1 MNLALAITAAASP
14 AWAPVA
20 ALHGSSIVL
29 PGQTPQGGHVLSVL
43 LKRSYRIEAGRVCV
57 RADEDQPLTPGD
69 VFWDTPMNSS
79 LLLESDFVPWKLQTD
94 VALIARA
101 HAPEGR
107 PTQRC
112 SVGVQIG
119 ESFRQIQVTG
129 DRLAQFTGS
138 DRDPVFTDPE
148 PFTDMSVRYERAYG
162 GIDVFS
168 DKSTVYPY
176 PRNPLGSGFAVL
188 NVAEAVDNLPLPNL
202 EDPND
207 PLTPQRLCIGEF
219 TRWGDQPQPA
229 GFGWAPKTWQP
240 RCLLAGILPAD
251 RATEQELR
259 AAYAQLVPADQ
270 REAYVQNGLPDM
282 DFRFFNGAS
291 AGLSLPFLNGDE
303 VVRTSNLSPEGR
315 LDFRLPGDAP
325 RLGLDIGSGI
335 EVPDVVLHT
344 VQIRME
350 ERQLDLVWRAAIPYP
365 GRDWL
370 PRMRKMQVVVE
381 EASQ

>member
-1 MNLALAITAAASP
+1 MSASAASVAAAPS
-14 AWAPVA
+14 AWAPA
-20 ALHGSSIVL
+20 TALHGSSIVL

-43 LKRSYRIEAGRVCV
+43 LKRSYGIEAGRVCV

-79 LLLESDFVPWKLQTD
+79 VRLESDFVPWKLQTD
-94 VALIARA
+94 VVLIARV

-112 SVGVQIG
+112 SVGVQVG
-119 ESFRQIQVTG
+119 EGFRRIQVTG
-129 DRLAQFTGS
+129 DRRAKFAGS
-138 DRDPVFTDPE
+138 DHDPVFTDPE
-148 PFTDMSVRYERAYG
+148 PFADMGLRYERAYG

-188 NVAEAVDNLPLPNL
+188 NTAQAVDNLLLPNL
-202 EDPND
+202 EDPGD

-219 TRWGDQPQPA
+219 ANWGSQPLPV
-229 GFGWAPKTWQP
+229 GFGWVPRTWQP

-270 REAYVQNGLPDM
+270 REAYVRNGLPDM
-282 DFRFFNGAS
+282 DFRFFSGAS

-303 VVRTSNLSPEGR
+303 VVRTLNLSPEGR

-325 RLGLDIGSGI
+325 RIGLDIGAGI
-335 EVPDVVLHT
+335 EAPDVVLQT
-344 VQIRME
+344 VQVRME
-350 ERQLDLVWRAAIPYP
+350 ELQVDLVWRAAVPYP

-370 PRMRKMQVVVE
+370 PRMRRMQVVVE

>member
-1 MNLALAITAAASP
+1 MNATVAALSAWMP
-14 AWAPVA
+14 AT
-20 ALHGSSIVL
+20 ALHGSRIVL

-43 LKRSYRIEAGRVCV
+43 LKRSYGIEAGRVCV
-57 RADEDQPLTPGD
+57 RAEEDQPLTPGD

-79 LLLESDFVPWKLQTD
+79 VQLESDFVPWKLQTD
-94 VALIARA
+94 VVLIARA
-101 HAPEGR
+101 HAPGGQ

-119 ESFRQIQVTG
+119 ESFKQIQVTG
-129 DRLAQFTGS
+129 DRWAQFIGK
-138 DRDPVFTDPE
+138 DQDPVFTDPE
-148 PFTDMSVRYERAYG
+148 LFTDMGLRYERAYG

-176 PRNPLGSGFAVL
+176 PRNPLGRGFAVL
-188 NVAEAVDNLPLPNL
+188 NAAEIVDNLRLPNL

-219 TRWGDQPQPA
+219 ANWSGQPQPA
-229 GFGWAPKTWQP
+229 GFGWVPKTWQP

-251 RATEQELR
+251 RAVEQELR

-282 DFRFFNGAS
+282 DFRFFEGAS
-291 AGLSLPFLNGDE
+291 AGMSLPFLTGDE

-315 LDFRLPGDAP
+315 LDFRLPGDVP
-325 RLGLDIGSGI
+325 RIGLDIGSGI
-335 EVPDVVLHT
+335 EAPEVVLQT
-344 VQIRME
+344 VQVRME
-350 ERQLDLVWRAAIPYP
+350 ERQVDLVWRAAVPYP

-370 PRMRKMQVVVE
+370 PQMRKMQVVME
-381 EASQ
+381 EVSP